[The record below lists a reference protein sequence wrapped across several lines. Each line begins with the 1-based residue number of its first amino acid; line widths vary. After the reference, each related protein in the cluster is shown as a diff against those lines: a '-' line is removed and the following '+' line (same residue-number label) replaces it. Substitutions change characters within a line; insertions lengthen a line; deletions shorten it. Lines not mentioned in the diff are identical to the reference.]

1 VLKLKHLI
9 NLFVLFLLIVSFN
22 SVGLPQCSAVFPG
35 GVANYNDGYTTL
47 RKKVKIHDSNNGSI
61 ITKNLYISAG
71 NGNGNKPKCDGAN
84 CVKSNTNAITS
95 SESALIP
102 DIVNDGST
110 TNLPTTLN
118 GDYFIKLQQV
128 YMLNDYTVTGPTRIF
143 IESGFANLS
152 SNLTISGKINNGGVP
167 ENLIIYVK
175 GNLTASSGT
184 KVSSYIYLTGYAS
197 VGAQTQITG
206 ALTSGWGID
215 LGNQSQV
222 HYQSPPNELKGICS
236 QTPASLISEYR
247 FDATSWVNGTA
258 NQVTDSVSG
267 FNGAAYGT
275 QPVDGKLCNAV
286 DLSASGISDYIDLGT
301 QAIDGKTDFSIS
313 FWLNSNNT
321 SGQSIFSGANSSSYY
336 DLVMWFNSPT
346 DFQPYIKNNPNGNI
360 STSSIADNSWHHVV
374 WTRSGP
380 QNCLY
385 RDKVLQGCV
394 SHSSA
399 ALDINKFILGQE
411 QSSSGLD
418 PRYDFEG
425 LIDEMLIFDGALSST
440 QITTIYDNQNSG
452 LGHDG
457 SARTCPIVSPVLDM
471 RFDEASYS
479 GTNSVLDNSGNN
491 FHGTG
496 TNVLPVDGLLCKA
509 ADFSSDSA
517 NDYITMNASAMNGLN
532 DFSVVV
538 WGKSSSSQDSTI
550 LSGARD
556 TSTQGINESVFFF
569 KNNNEFWPSITA
581 SPFDDNTQLGTSVSM
596 NDNNWH
602 QLVWTRKASTAQSC
616 FYFDGISQGCITHP
630 DSDDTATLQ
639 IASLILGQEQD
650 SFQGGFD
657 AGQDWEGLLDELT
670 IFGSVLN
677 GNQINTIKTNVESG
691 KNWDGSTRSCGLTPV
706 AEYHFDETSWDGSA
720 GDAKDS
726 SSNNLHLTSYN
737 AITDNSSPIISGSPG
752 FCRYGEFNGTN
763 AYVQLDTDNSL
774 ISLASELSVT
784 AWINP
789 DTLPTGTNLKAIVSK
804 DENYEFHLTSS
815 GEIFWW
821 WGGGTKELTTSGANI
836 TPDTWYHL
844 AITYKDGQQKIYI
857 DGVEKATSSRTGNL
871 TLNNDSFQVGQD
883 QGFSGRYFDGSIDEV
898 RIFDR
903 YLTQTD
909 VVTIMNDTRVCSS
922 SVDHYRLELS
932 DNAGLTCE
940 AESMTLKA
948 CSNSSC
954 NTPYIGNATVDLT
967 PNSGWLDSSNNTIA
981 NGNISFNSGQ
991 VDIKFSQTSSGTA
1004 SYALTSST
1012 PSANLSCYVGNT
1024 SVNCETAFSDT
1035 GLRFSNS
1042 DGSAPVDFQHQIA
1055 GQVLTDKVYLQ
1066 PIKTN
1071 SVTGACQ
1078 SVYQNKTKAIEFQLA
1093 CSDPG
1098 TCQADNTGMTFT
1110 LDDRAST
1117 NKIIAKLASGNFTS
1131 VDLDFN
1137 ASGVAEVKNIKYMDA
1152 GKIKLNVRA
1161 QLQSSTDHM
1170 SGSSNEFIFRPDRY
1184 QVNINDGG
1192 HILGEASY
1200 AANANH
1206 SKYRKTGEDFTVQVK
1221 ALNQAGNVTL
1231 NYDDVATTAS
1241 MGNVSFSPTLQ
1252 APLGGQVGSLSATSF
1267 TFDNGVS
1274 HMGGNNYVTL
1284 NWDQVGIL
1292 QLDAN
1297 LNALDYMGWSRADA
1311 DTSDELNISGS
1322 ENNIGRFVPAQFEL
1336 TGQGVTPGCD
1346 DFTYMGQGFSL
1357 NYTVQAQNHNSVKMQ
1372 NYVYSTIAND
1382 NFAKSTPTLY
1392 SENTDGINNQV
1403 AGNNV
1408 AGSFG
1413 ARLNV
1418 SSANWALNT
1427 APIAERGI
1435 LSLTDNTANFSRLT
1449 SPDGAFIGVNLIL
1462 KANDPDGSEL
1472 INMDEDPETA
1482 TTCSGASCS
1491 GKKINSS
1498 ALDFRY
1504 GRLMLDNSYG
1514 SELENIQIPMQ
1525 MEYWDSAGGSFKYN
1539 DLDSCTAYVVANVAT
1554 TPIHDVEGTDGVMSL
1569 GTYALGAGLTLK
1581 ASQSNL
1587 EVTIKY
1593 TVPDYLKFDWDG
1605 NVLTP
1610 DENPKASFQFGR
1622 YRRNDR
1628 VIYWREQ

>member
-425 LIDEMLIFDGALSST
+425 LIDEMLIFDGALSSA

-857 DGVEKATSSRTGNL
+857 DGVEKATLSRTGNL

-903 YLTQTD
+903 YLTQAD
-909 VVTIMNDTRVCSS
+909 VNTIKNDTRTCLA
-922 SVDHYRLELS
+922 SVDHYRLELI
-932 DNAGLTCE
+932 DNTGLTCE
-940 AESMTLKA
+940 AETMSLKA
-948 CSNSSC
+948 CENASCSSVY
-954 NTPYIGNATVDLT
+954 NGSAIVDLS
-967 PNSGWLDSSNNTIA
+967 PNIGWLDNINSSVTDGI
-981 NGNISFNSGQ
+981 FNLTSGSA
-991 VDIKFSQTSSGTA
+991 DIKYSQATPATI
-1004 SYALTSST
+1004 SYALQTAT
-1012 PSANLSCYVGNT
+1012 PSADLLCYTGST
-1024 SVNCETAFSDT
+1024 KVNCETVFSDT
-1035 GLRFSNS
+1035 AFVFTDINGNGIS
-1042 DGSAPVDFQHQIA
+1042 DQTSAESFNGI
-1055 GQVLTDKVYLQ
+1055 YL
-1066 PIKTN
+1066 K
-1071 SVTGACQ
+1071 SVEKNTTTGACQ
-1078 SVYQNKTKAIEFQLA
+1078 TVFDGSK
-1093 CSDPG
+1093 
-1098 TCQADNTGMTFT
+1098 
-1110 LDDRAST
+1110 
-1117 NKIIAKLASGNFTS
+1117 S
-1131 VDLDFN
+1131 VDL
-1137 ASGVAEVKNIKYMDA
+1137 
-1152 GKIKLNVRA
+1152 KLNC
-1161 QLQSSTDHM
+1161 LTPGLCSTDDKM
-1170 SGSSNEFIFRPDRY
+1170 KFTSGLTTINSTYTPLSVNFDSANNFLADLGTLNYRNAGRVSLSAQASSPIGKTVEGSSNEFVVIPKKFELAAEGAP
-1184 QVNINDGG
+1184 N
-1192 HILGEASY
+1192 ASD
-1200 AANANH
+1200 AN
-1206 SKYRKTGEDFTVQVK
+1206 GTVYKKSAEEFNVDIK
-1221 ALNQAGNVTL
+1221 ALNANNEVTDNFIASDIDL
-1231 NYDDVATTAS
+1231 NKLTWSYDVQVPAVVDLGKTGTLS
-1241 MGNVSFSPTLQ
+1241 TPT
-1252 APLGGQVGSLSATSF
+1252 VESSF
-1267 TFDNGVS
+1267 T
-1274 HMGGNNYVTL
+1274 GGEAKYKTK
-1284 NWDQVGIL
+1284 WSEVGIL
-1292 QLDAN
+1292 KLKATLASTGY
-1297 LNALDYMGWSRADA
+1297 LNHLATIEG
-1311 DTSDELNISGS
+1311 EK
-1322 ENNIGRFVPAQFEL
+1322 NNIGRFVPAQFTVEDYSVNSACT
-1336 TGQGVTPGCD
+1336 TG
-1346 DFTYMGQGFSL
+1346 DFTYFSEPFITSYKVIARNVDGDITK
-1357 NYTVQAQNHNSVKMQ
+1357 NYQIDFVKETIKYWLENEDIAKYQSGNSLAGRLTAT
-1372 NYVYSTIAND
+1372 S
-1382 NFAKSTPTLY
+1382 P
-1392 SENTDGINNQV
+1392 ENTLWDEGKLTV
-1403 AGNNV
+1403 R
-1408 AGSFG
+1408 S
-1413 ARLNV
+1413 
-1418 SSANWALNT
+1418 
-1427 APIAERGI
+1427 APIIFNRSIIEAPYE
-1435 LSLTDNTANFSRLT
+1435 NTGLLITIENSEGGVLLGNQ
-1449 SPDGAFIGVNLIL
+1449 DHQQLGVGAKPAFQLNPGDL
-1462 KANDPDGSEL
+1462 K
-1472 INMDEDPETA
+1472 
-1482 TTCSGASCS
+1482 
-1491 GKKINSS
+1491 
-1498 ALDFRY
+1498 FRY
-1504 GRLMLDNSYG
+1504 GRLALHDSYG
-1514 SELENIQIPMQ
+1514 SEYDAMQIPMRV
-1525 MEYWDSAGGSFKYN
+1525 EYFDGISFVLN
-1539 DLDSCTAYVVANVAT
+1539 IADSCTSYSKNLAQNAPTSPNLSFSIKGVNNSFNLGVYN
-1554 TPIHDVEGTDGVMSL
+1554 GTDGLYVEP
-1569 GTYALGAGLTLK
+1569 LTPAQPGNFNIEYSPTPTWL
-1581 ASQSNL
+1581 L
-1587 EVTIKY
+1587 
-1593 TVPDYLKFDWDG
+1593 FDWD
-1605 NVLTP
+1605 NDSLTS
-1610 DENPKASFQFGR
+1610 DENPQSNIQFGR
-1622 YRRNDR
+1622 FRSNDR